1 MTKQDRL
8 KMLHNAKV
16 ASHKLGIDV
25 YILKSP
31 CLGVYQSFVL
41 PNDKTTEIKAWYNSG
56 NRVA

>member
-16 ASHKLGIDV
+16 ASHKTGLDV

-31 CLGVYQSFVL
+31 NLGVYQSFVL
-41 PNDKTTEIKAWYNSG
+41 PNDNNTSLLAWYNNG
-56 NRVA
+56 NRVP